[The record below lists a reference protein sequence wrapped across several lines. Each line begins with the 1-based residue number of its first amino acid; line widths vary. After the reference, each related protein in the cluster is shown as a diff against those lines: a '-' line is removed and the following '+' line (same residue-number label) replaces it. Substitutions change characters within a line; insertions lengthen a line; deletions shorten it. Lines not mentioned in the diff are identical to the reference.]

1 MRYTDYVS
9 TNQGFQTSVNLELDL
24 NDKDK
29 INGYIPTEQSVKSLG
44 TFLRSF
50 YYEKDTQ
57 NRASVLIGPYGRGK
71 SHLLLVL
78 TALTSMDVFGAN
90 DYSVAQ
96 EKKMQRELCQKI
108 SAVDH
113 EVGELAK
120 TIVES
125 GIRTLPIIINSNT
138 RDISQAFMVALNN
151 SLMTAGLE
159 NLLPTTYFDS
169 ALDVIEKWEN
179 EIPDA
184 FSKLT
189 SELKS
194 QKKTVEELKISLKR
208 FDNEGYDL
216 FCSVYPNVAAGMKFN
231 PMTSMDVVKLYI
243 SVVDALVEQTKYTGI
258 NIVFDEFSK
267 FLESNLE
274 KSQMY
279 NLKIIQDLAEAAS
292 RSGRKQIHFTCI
304 THKDILE
311 YSTSDSFKT
320 VEGRF
325 SKIYFVAS
333 SEQNYELISNAIVK
347 KNGYEKFIKDNKKEF
362 EKIISIAAMANVF
375 RELKGEAFEQKVVY
389 GCFPLAPL
397 TVYSLLKV
405 SELVGQNERTLF
417 TFLANHGK
425 NTLSEFIEKE
435 RGCLELV
442 TTDAIYDYFEEL
454 FKKEVFNAPVHSC
467 WAKADSAIRQL
478 TDVNQ
483 IKIVKAIALI
493 NMIKDGLVKPVPTFI
508 KAALLLDDNTFDVAS
523 QELQRKHILSQ
534 RDSSEFVM
542 LTANGVDVQKNI
554 TNQIES
560 KAIKVSVCQELNQ
573 RWDWGYII
581 PHEHNDKNCILR
593 CFKRVFIDAEVF
605 CRYKNAQQILDE
617 FPYDG
622 VLIYIVDCDGMYRDA
637 VVEKITSFK
646 KYPQIVLALSK
657 EPFGGGDILKKLVAA
672 EQLKEQAIKNKDEH
686 YLEEIEYFEEDL
698 QKQVVSLVD
707 RLYSPSSKNSK
718 YINTNGPLSVGRQAL
733 LNQRISS
740 ICDDVYRKTPIINN
754 EMVNKRVL
762 NAQNLKGRDIV
773 VSWLLNHSD
782 DSIIPCM
789 DGFGPEVSIFKSVF
803 KSTGLDSQ
811 RTANSEGINEVLAV
825 IKKFIADSENEKQCF
840 STLYDKLLSK
850 PYGMR
855 RGVIPLFV
863 AYAMRPFKENV
874 VLYHSGK
881 EVELS
886 ASILSGLNDM
896 PSKYEL
902 LLESGTQEKETYL
915 DEIEGIF
922 GDYIDNKIGSAN
934 RIYSVMRCI
943 QNWYRALPEYTKKY
957 TVYLED
963 GEKKNIEKYIPE
975 LRSDLSKFE
984 INSRDI
990 LLVQW
995 RKRLSEDG
1003 NLSECV
1009 EKISLMR
1016 HLLDSHIENYRAALC
1031 KVLVA
1036 YFAPGYQ
1043 GSLPQAIKNWY
1054 KELPVQT
1061 KKHVFDA
1068 NSNALLSIAN
1078 NNTSFNENDVLD
1090 VLVNAFEA
1098 ISIEDWTDA
1107 TADSFIND
1115 IHSAIKTINEF
1126 KGTEAKKSSEC
1137 KVAISMPGI
1146 SVEKSFS
1153 ADDIS
1158 PLAKTAMNN
1167 MEAIFEEYN
1176 DALAPDEKLAIL
1188 TQLIGRIIQ

>member
-24 NDKDK
+24 NNKDK
-29 INGYIPTEQSVKSLG
+29 IQGYIPTEQSVKTLG
-44 TFLRSF
+44 TFLHSF

-57 NRASVLIGPYGRGK
+57 NRACVLIGPYGRGK

-78 TALTSMDVFGAN
+78 TALTSMDVYGSN
-90 DYSVAQ
+90 DYSATQ
-96 EKKMQRELCQKI
+96 AKKMQRELCQKL
-108 SAVDH
+108 SEVDR
-113 EVGELAK
+113 ETGELAK
-120 TIVES
+120 TIVDS
-125 GIRTLPIIINSNT
+125 GIRTLPIVINSNT
-138 RDISQAFMVALNN
+138 RDISQSFMIALNN
-151 SLMTAGLE
+151 SLVTAGLE
-159 NLLPTTYFDS
+159 NLLPKTYFDA
-169 ALDVIEKWEN
+169 ALDVIEKWEK
-179 EIPDA
+179 EIPEA
-184 FSKLT
+184 FSRFVA
-189 SELKS
+189 ELNARKRN
-194 QKKTVEELKISLKR
+194 VEELKISLKR
-208 FDNEGYDL
+208 FDNDGYDL

-243 SVVDALVEQTKYTGI
+243 SVVDALVEQTKYTGV
-258 NIVFDEFSK
+258 NIIFDEFSK

-274 KSQMY
+274 KGQMY
-279 NLKIIQDLAEAAS
+279 NLKIIQDIAEAAA

-347 KNGYEKFIKDNKKEF
+347 KDGYEKFIKANKKAF

-375 RELKGEAFEQKVVY
+375 RELKGETFEQKVVY

-425 NTLSEFIEKE
+425 STLSEFISKE
-435 RGCLELV
+435 RDGLELV
-442 TTDAIYDYFEEL
+442 TTDVIYDYFEEL
-454 FKKEVFNAPVHSC
+454 FKKEIFNAPIHSC

-478 TDVNQ
+478 TDENQ

-508 KAALLLDDNTFDVAS
+508 KAALLLDDESFETAS
-523 QELQRKHILSQ
+523 QELQRNHILSQ

-560 KAIKVSVCQELNQ
+560 KAIKVSICQELNK
-573 RWDWGYII
+573 RWEWGYII

-605 CRYKNAQQILDE
+605 CRYKNAQQILEE

-622 VLIYIVDCDGMYRDA
+622 VLIYIVDSEDKYRDT
-637 VVEKITSFK
+637 VVEKISSFK
-646 KYPQIVLALSK
+646 KYPQIVLVLS
-657 EPFGGGDILKKLVAA
+657 EIPFNGGEILKKLVAA

-698 QKQVVSLVD
+698 QKQVVTLVD
-707 RLYSPSSKNSK
+707 SLYSPSSSYSK
-718 YINTNGPLSVGRQAL
+718 YINANGVLQVGRQAL
-733 LNQRISS
+733 LNQKISG
-740 ICDDVYRKTPIINN
+740 ICDEVYKKTPIINN

-762 NAQNLKGRDIV
+762 NTQNLKGRDVV
-773 VSWLLNHSD
+773 VSWLLEHSD
-782 DSIIPCM
+782 DSTIPCM

-803 KSTGLDSQ
+803 KSTGLDS
-811 RTANSEGINEVLAV
+811 RRVANSDGINAVLTV
-825 IKKFIADSENEKQCF
+825 INTFISDSENEKQCF

-855 RGVIPLFV
+855 RGVIPLFI

-886 ASILSGLNDM
+886 ANILSGLNDM

-902 LLESGTQEKETYL
+902 LLEAGTQEKEAYL
-915 DEIEGIF
+915 DEIEGVF
-922 GDYIDNKIGSAN
+922 EDYVDNKNGSAN

-943 QNWYRALPEYTKKY
+943 QNWYRALPEYTKKF
-957 TVYLED
+957 TVYLEG
-963 GEKKNIEKYIPE
+963 GEKKNIEKFIPE
-975 LRSDLSKFE
+975 LRADLSKFE

-995 RKRLSEDG
+995 RKRLSEEGD
-1003 NLSECV
+1003 LSECV
-1009 EKISLMR
+1009 EKIRLMR
-1016 HLLDSHIENYRAALC
+1016 HTLDDHIINYRAALC
-1031 KVLVA
+1031 KILVA

-1043 GSLPQAIKNWY
+1043 GSLPQAIKSWY
-1054 KELPVQT
+1054 KEIPSKT
-1061 KKHVFDA
+1061 KKHIFDA
-1068 NSNALLSIAN
+1068 NSNALLSIAH

-1090 VLVNAFEA
+1090 TLVNAFES
-1098 ISIEDWTDA
+1098 ISIEDWTDT
-1107 TADSFIND
+1107 TADSFVND
-1115 IHSAIKTINEF
+1115 IYSSIKVINEY
-1126 KGTEAKKSSEC
+1126 KEIDGKKLNEC
-1137 KVAISMPGI
+1137 KVAITMPGVV
-1146 SVEKSFS
+1146 VEKSFS
-1153 ADDIS
+1153 ADDVS

-1188 TQLIGRIIQ
+1188 AQLIGRIIQ